1 MCTLRVTG
9 ESFDARGF
17 LAVSSLDPAV
27 VWERGKPHPVRR
39 SKASL
44 CQTSG
49 FNVGVSNAGWDALAQ
64 QCAEAVA
71 FLHRH
76 EPELRRLEQLG
87 TAKAELDFP
96 VWARPE
102 ERNVIIWSEQFPPE
116 LLRAAGSLG
125 IAVRVTLYFGSAEAT
140 PNRPPADET

>member
-1 MCTLRVTG
+1 MCTLKVTG

-17 LAVSSLDPAV
+17 LAASNLHPAV

-39 SKASL
+39 SNAMT
-44 CQTSG
+44 CVTSG

-116 LLRAAGSLG
+116 LLRAVSRGSVG
-125 IAVRVTLYFGSAEAT
+125 HRAT
-140 PNRPPADET
+140 VGGGTARATHRP